1 MPAVHCCRRPPMLS
15 GRIAAFALAIALLPA
30 LAVHAAPQS
39 LRAQYD
45 VSMNGAPIGVMQD
58 SFEIRDG
65 RYQIVSETHA
75 TGILALVQRRPA
87 RVTSSGEVDRVGLR
101 PHAFEA
107 TRGNSD
113 ARRARA
119 DFDWSAHRLVLTHD
133 SRVDTVTLP
142 PGTQDRLSIM
152 YQFLFLAPEQLRE
165 LKFAMTNGRKLDQY
179 RYAPGPDT
187 AVDTPMGRLAVV
199 HLVKQLAP
207 GDTATEIWLARDHGM
222 LPVKMRIV
230 EDDGSRFEQI
240 ITRIDMPPAAQP

>member
-1 MPAVHCCRRPPMLS
+1 MPKSLITA
-15 GRIAAFALAIALLPA
+15 IAIASALLPA
-30 LAVHAAPQS
+30 LSAHAVPQS
-39 LRAQYD
+39 VRAQYD
-45 VSMNGAPIGVMQD
+45 VSMNGAPVGVMQD
-58 SFEIRDG
+58 AFEIRDN
-65 RYQIVSETHA
+65 RYQIISETHA
-75 TGILALVQRRPA
+75 TGVLALVQRRPA
-87 RVTSSGEVDRVGLR
+87 RVTSNGEVDRSGLR

-119 DFDWSAHRLVLTHD
+119 DFDWSAHTLTLTHD
-133 SRVDTVTLP
+133 GRVNTVTLP
-142 PGTQDRLSIM
+142 PATQDRLSVM

-179 RYAPGPDT
+179 RYAVGPDT
-187 AVDTPMGRLAVV
+187 ALDTPLGRLPVV

-207 GDTATEIWLARDHGM
+207 GDTATEIWLARDHGL

-240 ITRIDMPPAAQP
+240 ITRIEMQPAAQP